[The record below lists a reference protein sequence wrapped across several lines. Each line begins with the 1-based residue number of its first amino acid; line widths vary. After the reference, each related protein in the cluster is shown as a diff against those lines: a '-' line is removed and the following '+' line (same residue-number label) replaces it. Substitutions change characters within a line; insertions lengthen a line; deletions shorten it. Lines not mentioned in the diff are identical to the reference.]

1 MGESRP
7 GQLLPDERFDESQSN
22 ITDHDPEIWK
32 PESLQAPW
40 LEKNIYIYIDT
51 AGGSHQKAE
60 LKSDE
65 S

>member
-40 LEKNIYIYIDT
+40 LEKKTNIDT